1 MPHIIVKLLPGR
13 TEVQKKQLTSE
24 IVKAIKT
31 SIAVPDSSI
40 SVSIEEVPEEK
51 WGEEVYKPDIP
62 TSALFKV
69 PKHKTPPYKSAEA

>member
-1 MPHIIVKLLPGR
+1 MPHIIVKLFPGR

-31 SIAVPDSSI
+31 SIDVPDSSI

-51 WGEEVYKPDIP
+51 WGEEVYEPDIIEKEH
-62 TSALFKV
+62 LL
-69 PKHKTPPYKSAEA
+69 YKKPGYRPSL